1 MTMQKKKWLI
11 RTAAAFVIGVLAFAA
26 WQLIAGKRKN
36 AWIASCNGRLEA
48 TEINV
53 AAKMAGRIKT
63 ILVDEGDFVKAGQV
77 VAIMDTDVLEA
88 QRRVAEANW
97 HQAMYDAATARGEL
111 AQRES
116 EKAADLAIVAQREAE
131 LDVAKKSFNRSSILA
146 VEGATSQ
153 QKEDDDRAQMLSA
166 AASLKAAH
174 AQVDAAQAAIVTA
187 REQIAA
193 KESAV
198 KAAQATI
205 ERVQA
210 NINESVLKSPRDGR
224 VEYRVAQPG
233 EVVSN
238 GGTVL
243 TLVDLTDV
251 YMTFFLPTDVAGE
264 VPLGTEVHLVFDA
277 APQWVIPAYVTF
289 VSAEAQFTPKYVETK
304 EERQKLMF
312 RFKAHIPPAGLR
324 KYITRIKTGV
334 RGVAYIRLDPKKP
347 WPPNLQVKIPPL

>member
-1 MTMQKKKWLI
+1 MHKKKWLI
-11 RTAAAFVIGVLAFAA
+11 RTVVALVIGILAFAA
-26 WQLIAGKRKN
+26 WQIIGKRKN
-36 AWIASCNGRLEA
+36 AGIVSCNGRLEA
-48 TEINV
+48 TEIDV
-53 AAKMAGRIKT
+53 AAKIAGRIKAMFA
-63 ILVDEGDFVKAGQV
+63 DEGDFVKAGQV
-77 VAIMDTDVLEA
+77 VAIMDTDALEA
-88 QRRVAEANW
+88 QRREAEADW
-97 HQAMYDAATARGEL
+97 HQAMSDVAVARGEL

-116 EKAADLAIVAQREAE
+116 EKAADLATVAQREAE
-131 LDVAKKSFNRSSILA
+131 LDVARKSLNRSSILA

-153 QKEDDDRAQMLSA
+153 QKEDNDRARVLSS
-166 AASLKAAH
+166 AASLKAAR

-193 KESAV
+193 KQSAV

-210 NINESVLKSPRDGR
+210 NINDSVLKSPRDGR

-238 GGTVL
+238 GGRVL
-243 TLVDLTDV
+243 TMVDLTDV
-251 YMTFFLPTDVAGE
+251 YMTFFLPTDEAGK
-264 VPLGTEVHLVFDA
+264 VPLGAEVHLVFDA
-277 APQWVIPAYVTF
+277 APRWVIPAYVTF

-324 KYITRIKTGV
+324 KHITRVKTGV

-347 WPPNLQVKIPPL
+347 WPPNLRVKIPPL

>member
-1 MTMQKKKWLI
+1 MTLVAGI
-11 RTAAAFVIGVLAFAA
+11 LAFAA
-26 WQLIAGKRKN
+26 WHLYAGKKKN
-36 AWIASCNGRLEA
+36 AWITSCNGRLEA
-48 TEINV
+48 TEVDV

-63 ILVDEGDFVKAGQV
+63 ILVDEGDFVKTGQV
-77 VAIMDTDVLEA
+77 VAVMDTDALEA
-88 QRRVAEANW
+88 QRRVAVADW
-97 HQAMYDAATARGEL
+97 HKAMNDVAAAQGEL

-116 EKAADLAIVAQREAE
+116 EKAADLAVVAQREAE
-131 LDVAKKSFNRSSILA
+131 LDVAKKSFNRSSIL
-146 VEGATSQ
+146 VLEGATSQ
-153 QKEDDDRAQMLSA
+153 QQEDNDRAQVLSD
-166 AASLKAAH
+166 AASLKAAL

-187 REQIAA
+187 REQIASR
-193 KESAV
+193 ESAV

-210 NINESVLKSPRDGR
+210 NINDSVLKSPRDGR

-238 GGTVL
+238 GGRVL

-251 YMTFFLPTDVAGE
+251 YMTFFLPTDVAGKI
-264 VPLGTEVHLVFDA
+264 PLGTEVHLVFDA

-289 VSAEAQFTPKYVETK
+289 VSAEAQFTPKYVETQ

-334 RGVAYIRLDPKKP
+334 RGVAYVRLDQKKP
-347 WPPNLQVKIPPL
+347 WPPNLRVKIPPL